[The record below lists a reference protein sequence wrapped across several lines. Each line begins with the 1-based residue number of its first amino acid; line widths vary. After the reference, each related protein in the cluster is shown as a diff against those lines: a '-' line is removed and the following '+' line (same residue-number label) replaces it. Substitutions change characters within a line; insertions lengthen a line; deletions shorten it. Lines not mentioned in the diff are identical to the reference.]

1 MCLSPIHKKSNTKYF
16 SPAGLSRIWMDL
28 PCGKCAECLE
38 MKKTERYFRTYMQI
52 QDTLSK
58 GGFVLFDTLTYDDDH
73 VPHISDQYSVDSQ
86 YDFTCFNPEH
96 FRSFM
101 GKLRK
106 RLKRKGINADED
118 HLKYLF
124 VSEYGTSDQPW
135 RDKFGFLHNPTHRPH
150 YHVLFFSTDS
160 HLGPE
165 TLSWYISQCWMYG
178 KCDGMVDRG
187 HAYLMHNTFQKGAD
201 PARLRGLSEYVVKYM
216 DKSSDFQQKIDNRID
231 AMVRTIYED
240 LPVYVNYVDSAREL
254 FDRKYAEAW
263 WFRNPDLYSR
273 RFSGYVE
280 KYIRRKVSRSISQY
294 SRVSRGYG
302 LGFLKSS
309 DFDWELFLN
318 EGMVKMPDSQ
328 KVYVFLPMPMY
339 YLRKLYYETRKAP
352 DGSRYWMPKNEG
364 VQYLKRRAS
373 QVSDRTV
380 KKWKDFILNLSE
392 DDRQV
397 VYSYID
403 DSFDWKG
410 FGDYL
415 TYRRGRIGTVGLSN
429 DEIIGISSTYDP
441 YYECD
446 SKYNDLSE
454 DQCSLLVHREGEYDD
469 WFEEVYSVL
478 RDCYSRTRAVDRQ
491 NTYDH
496 LEHLKKTFKIAA

>member
-1 MCLSPIHKKSNTKYF
+1 MCLTPIHKKSNTKYF

-52 QDTLSK
+52 HDTLSK
-58 GGFVLFDTLTYDDDH
+58 GGFVLFDTLTYDDQY
-73 VPHISDQYSVDSQ
+73 VPHISDQYNVDSQ

-150 YHVLFFSTDS
+150 YHVLFFSTDPR
-160 HLGPE
+160 LGPE
-165 TLSWYISQCWMYG
+165 TLSWYISQCWIYG

-187 HAYLMHNTFQKGAD
+187 RAYMLHNTFQKGAD

-240 LPVYVNYVDSAREL
+240 DSVYLNYVDSAREL
-254 FDRKYAEAW
+254 FDRKYIGSR
-263 WFRNPDLYSR
+263 WFFDKEQYKR
-273 RFSGYVE
+273 RLKRYVD

-294 SRVSRGYG
+294 SRISRGYG
-302 LGFLKSS
+302 LGYLKSS
-309 DFDWELFLN
+309 DFDWELFFSK
-318 EGMVKMPDSQ
+318 GMVKMPDSQ

-339 YLRKLYYETRKAP
+339 YLRKLFYETRKAP

-364 VQYLKRRAS
+364 VQYLKRRAA

-380 KKWKDFILNLSE
+380 KKWKDFILNLSK

-397 VYSYID
+397 VDSYID

-415 TYRRGRIGTVGLSN
+415 TYRRGRIGIDGLSN

-446 SKYNDLSE
+446 ATFNDLERDEVFSI
-454 DQCSLLVHREGEYDD
+454 GEYDE